1 MNDTAALARL
11 QLLSDSLQTCR
22 QGQMGP
28 AALAHI
34 WREHSQALPLPERFG
49 QVLGGLLDR
58 LEAGALFQE
67 ESCSFSQRDLL
78 DGLQLWLD
86 RARGRLDAN
95 AAD

>member
-1 MNDTAALARL
+1 MNDTATFARL

-22 QGQMGP
+22 QGRL
-28 AALAHI
+28 AAAGLAHT
-34 WREHSQALPLPERFG
+34 WREHSAALPLPARFG

-86 RARGRLDAN
+86 QARQRLDA
-95 AAD
+95 